1 MLINDLKLLYSI
13 NFRELNWSIVHFN
26 YESSQVWTF
35 KEIHK
40 INRFLTV
47 KKYSNFSGQKIFEL
61 LRNCM
66 VLIVL
71 FKN

>member
-40 INRFLTV
+40 KFRFLTV
-47 KKYSNFSGQKIFEL
+47 KKYLNFNCQKIFEL
-61 LRNCM
+61 LRNRM
-66 VLIVL
+66 VLTEL
-71 FKN
+71 FEN